1 MKKEN
6 EYYFAGMFLAIA
18 ALGRIAMEPLPSV
31 EPIIPI
37 AVYVALKKG
46 SEAGMIVGGF
56 AYIVSNIFMNGGLGF
71 WTWMQALGGAGA
83 ALFAASYGKEKIS
96 MPALLGLT
104 FIGTIIFETVMNA
117 GYGELLV
124 WPFSYVHIASN
135 LIFAAVIGS
144 SITSKEK
151 KE

>member
-83 ALFAASYGKEKIS
+83 ALFAA
-96 MPALLGLT
+96 
-104 FIGTIIFETVMNA
+104 